1 MLLRCC
7 YSIDVPQA
15 WRVYQR
21 GLERWIMDLL
31 QPVFDGLVKDGSVP
45 RFVQRLR
52 IVELTLDHEAPYFT
66 NMRRRYSR
74 KDRWV
79 HWGARPEA
87 C

>member
-1 MLLRCC
+1 
-7 YSIDVPQA
+7 
-15 WRVYQR
+15 
-21 GLERWIMDLL
+21 MDLL
-31 QPVFDGLVKDGSVP
+31 QPVFDSLIKDGSVP

-79 HWGARPEA
+79 EGFMGCFKVYLGR